1 MFMVLVHS
9 SVFRK
14 LGPHGRGPLA
24 LFGVS
29 TLSQCRCRRLLRCTG
44 TPCDWRGFVEPVVGR
59 DVPRDAQAHVGTPH
73 LVRVLDEGGRSTRR
87 GWAVAST
94 TGIRGCHRSGPL
106 RGRALAGRRCHRE
119 GRGRAAWGRPVLV
132 PVHLVSQAIV
142 VRGGDGALG
151 RVRGVRRA
159 VPEAVRIRVR
169 ETRGTVVLR
178 AGLLF
183 MLFMQ

>member
-1 MFMVLVHS
+1 MRAEDCVTV
-9 SVFRK
+9 
-14 LGPHGRGPLA
+14 A
-24 LFGVS
+24 LTERV
-29 TLSQCRCRRLLRCTG
+29 QCCSC
-44 TPCDWRGFVEPVVGR
+44 FVG
-59 DVPRDAQAHVGTPH
+59 
-73 LVRVLDEGGRSTRR
+73 
-87 GWAVAST
+87 
-94 TGIRGCHRSGPL
+94 
-106 RGRALAGRRCHRE
+106 
-119 GRGRAAWGRPVLV
+119 
-132 PVHLVSQAIV
+132 